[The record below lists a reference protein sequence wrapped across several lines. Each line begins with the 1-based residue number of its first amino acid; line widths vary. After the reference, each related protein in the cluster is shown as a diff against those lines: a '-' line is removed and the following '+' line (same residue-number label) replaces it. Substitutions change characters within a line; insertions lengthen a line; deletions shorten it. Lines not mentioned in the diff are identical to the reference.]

1 MLQNFGFSLCMRMIS
16 PFYID
21 YLVTWIS
28 KSRFNSMNMYKWSQ
42 PESSQGFWSY
52 QPTWRREASGLRFV
66 DLSECRSL
74 TAPTVAGTAL
84 RCLHNVAVGEVWRLH
99 LRIVWGT
106 CQWRSWSFT
115 NAEGGTS
122 RAGDCMVDALSTAHR
137 TGVDEW
143 WAKCSWNLYEIYDG
157 NSVFSCIMSTCQR
170 LSPLCRVLS
179 FCIFNQLVLLSNL
192 GHCPPWRQPN
202 LPNSWGLKLARLWQ
216 RWIWHES
223 SDF

>member
-1 MLQNFGFSLCMRMIS
+1 MFVWYWCSRILAFHFACGWSLGFLQI
-16 PFYID
+16 
-21 YLVTWIS
+21 TWLHEIS
-28 KSRFNSMNMYKWSQ
+28 KSLRFKSMNMYKWSQ

-84 RCLHNVAVGEVWRLH
+84 RCLHNVAVGGVWRLH

-143 WAKCSWNLYEIYDG
+143 WPTRSWNFYEFMMDILCFHASCQLVRGCLRYV
-157 NSVFSCIMSTCQR
+157 VFSVSAFSIN
-170 LSPLCRVLS
+170 L
-179 FCIFNQLVLLSNL
+179 FCYRIWGIAHHGDNL
-192 GHCPPWRQPN
+192 TY
-202 LPNSWGLKLARLWQ
+202 LTL
-216 RWIWHES
+216 EV
-223 SDF
+223 